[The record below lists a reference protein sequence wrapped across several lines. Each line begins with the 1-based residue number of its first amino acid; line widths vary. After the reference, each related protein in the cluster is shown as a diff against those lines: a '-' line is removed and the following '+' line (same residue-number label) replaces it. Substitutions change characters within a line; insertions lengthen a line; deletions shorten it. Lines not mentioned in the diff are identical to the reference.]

1 MAYQTSTLRLAVDS
15 SGAVQAVNRMERK
28 LVSFRTASLAAGG
41 ALAALGAVSG
51 VREGFSKAI
60 STIANFEEKM
70 ALLRAVTKATES
82 DMKALSDQARELGA
96 TTSFGA
102 DQAAQAQV
110 YLAQAG
116 LNTNEVLKATPAAL
130 QLAKAGMLEL
140 GEAADLATDIIAQ
153 MGLGVE
159 DFTRVNDVLLATS
172 QSATTDVRQLGE
184 AFSYAGPLAKAAGV
198 SLEETSAA
206 LGVISSG
213 GIKASRAGTGLLGFI
228 RQLTNLTPDATAA
241 LQQYGISADDVN
253 IKTLGLA
260 KVIDNLAPV
269 AGDAGSAFRIFG
281 SEAGAAALTLI
292 EGNPAYDELREKL
305 GDVDGAAAQAAKTM
319 GESLTSSFKG
329 LSSASQEAVLQL
341 GDAGLTDALAG
352 LVDTATGVIQVWNGL
367 EDEFLEGRDDAE
379 EMRDRI
385 EALSTGIEILA
396 TALAARLGGALLAST
411 GKFIAGQAAAA
422 RYAVSLNAVT
432 ASSTAAAIRITAM
445 GAAARTAGA
454 AMALIG
460 GPAGVAILAAAAV
473 WQLHDAMD
481 NSADRA
487 IELDSA
493 VGELTKGIQGLTKV
507 QLENKKAEFL
517 STLLEQQKQAT
528 QIARDI
534 SALSEQMNI
543 EDVMFQGRPGAART
557 AITGAVGDGGLSGQ
571 LEDTLFQVE
580 ATTNAIGLLDDQLAA
595 VTKSEEEAGGGA
607 KDLNDKVIRL
617 TDSQKLLNQAMGT
630 AQTLF
635 ESLRAEFD
643 PIGAATNEYTTKQNQ
658 LKLLLDQG
666 AISAEQYRQA
676 IILLSQQLREG
687 LAEGDLSGGFMGQV
701 DTGGVSRGQD
711 PLSANNQQQDPWSQW
726 LESAR
731 TAFTDFDQLS
741 ASTAQNFTTSFGNAF
756 ASAIQDSN
764 SLGDAFANVAQGM
777 SDAILS
783 AVGEMIA
790 QWLVYEAVQLAT
802 GATTQASAAS
812 TLTANALATQQQA
825 ALAAYASTAAI
836 PVTGPALAPAAA
848 ATALASTAPYV
859 TGVASAAL
867 SGMAHD
873 GIDSVPNEGTWLL
886 DRGERVVDSRTNEDL
901 KTFLQSANSMQS
913 SVSQSAGTGETTY
926 HIEVQAPVTVQ
937 SSGDNDGGASAKKQG
952 EMAGKALQSIILSTI
967 QKQQKPGGILAGTGK

>member
-15 SGAVQAVNRMERK
+15 SGAINQVNKLEKK
-28 LVSFRTASLAAGG
+28 LVSMRTLALAAGG
-41 ALAALGAVSG
+41 GLAAIGAVG
-51 VREGFSKAI
+51 GIKDGFSKAI
-60 STIANFEEKM
+60 TTIANFEERM
-70 ALLRAVTKATES
+70 AALRAVTKATEQ
-82 DMKALSDQARELGA
+82 DMKAMSDQARELGA

-102 DQAAQAQV
+102 DQAAQAQLF
-110 YLAQAG
+110 LAQAG
-116 LNTNEVLKATPAAL
+116 LSTNQVLAATPAAL

-140 GEAADLATDIIAQ
+140 GEAADLTTDIMAQ

-159 DFTRVNDVLLATS
+159 DFTRINDVLLSTA

-184 AFSYAGPLAKAAGV
+184 AFSYAGPLAKSAGV

-228 RQLTNLTPDATAA
+228 RQLTNLTPSATES
-241 LQQYGISADDVN
+241 LQQYGIATEDVD

-260 KVIDNLAPV
+260 KVIDNLAPI
-269 AGDAGSAFRIFG
+269 AGDTGAAMKVFG

-292 EGNPAYDELREKL
+292 NGSSAYDELSEKL
-305 GDVDGAAAQAAKTM
+305 GDVEGAAAEAAKTM

-329 LSSASQEAVLQL
+329 LSSAAQESALQM
-341 GDAGLTDALAG
+341 GDKGLTAALTG
-352 LVDTATGVIQVWNGL
+352 LIDTATGVIQVWNGM
-367 EDEFLEGRDDAE
+367 EDQFLEGRDDAE
-379 EMRDRI
+379 DMRDRI
-385 EALSTGIEILA
+385 GALSTGIEVLA
-396 TALAARLGGALLAST
+396 TMLAARLGGALLAST
-411 GKFIAGQAAAA
+411 GKFVAAQVAAA

-432 ASSTAAAIRITAM
+432 ASSTAAAVRITAM
-445 GAAARTAGA
+445 GAAARTAGS

-481 NSADRA
+481 NSESRA

-493 VGELTKGIQGLTKV
+493 VGELTKGIQGLTKA

-595 VTKSEEEAGGGA
+595 VTKSGEGAGGGA

-617 TDSQKLLNQAMGT
+617 TDSQKLLNKAMGT

-643 PIGAATNEYTTKQNQ
+643 PLGTATDDYLSKQAQ

-676 IILLSQQLREG
+676 VILLSQQLREG

-701 DTGGVSRGQD
+701 STGGVASGQD
-711 PLSANNQQQDPWSQW
+711 PLSSKNQQQDPWEQW
-726 LESAR
+726 LSSAE
-731 TAFTDFDQLS
+731 TAFTDFESLS
-741 ASTAQNFTTSFGNAF
+741 ATAAQNFTTSFGQAF
-756 ASAIQDSN
+756 ASAVTDSEN
-764 SLGDAFANVAQGM
+764 FGDAALGVM
-777 SDAILS
+777 SSLS
-783 AVGEMIA
+783 TAVIQALGEMAA
-790 QWLVYEAVQLAT
+790 QWLVYKAVQMFAQESSQQS
-802 GATTQASAAS
+802 GVTQM
-812 TLTANALATQQQA
+812 TANAMAMQQMA
-825 ALAAYASTAAI
+825 ALNAYSSAAAV
-836 PVTGPALAPAAA
+836 PQTGYLMAPAAA
-848 ATALASTAPYV
+848 QAAYAATTPYV
-859 TGVASAAL
+859 AGVTAASL

-901 KTFLQSANSMQS
+901 KMFLASANNMQQ
-913 SVSQSAGTGETTY
+913 SVSSSAGSGETTY
-926 HIEVQAPVTVQ
+926 HIEMNAPVTVQ
-937 SSGDNDGGASAKKQG
+937 SRGDQSTENAQKQG
-952 EMAGKALQSIILSTI
+952 AEIAKTMKAIVLKTLEE
-967 QKQQKPGGILAGTGK
+967 QKRPGGSLASVRK